1 MPSDEVSFAAKT
13 VSRCTCSM
21 LYDSWHLKLY
31 EVNCY
36 CLIKALLLYLAVTD
50 TQQPSVRITLLLC
63 SLVAIEQL
71 YPSLLTSSG
80 VTSPSEK
87 LWFHGFT
94 HMRLIICLEMFLVT
108 FLVEL
113 HWREGGER
121 ERSCAASYFL
131 IIRFPWSVN
140 VTINLKS

>member
-63 SLVAIEQL
+63 CSWLTCSNRATLPIIINFEWSRQSLWKIMISWIYSYETDHLLGNVFGHF
-71 YPSLLTSSG
+71 PSGITL
-80 VTSPSEK
+80 
-87 LWFHGFT
+87 
-94 HMRLIICLEMFLVT
+94 
-108 FLVEL
+108 
-113 HWREGGER
+113 EGGGRER
-121 ERSCAASYFL
+121 EIMCCILLSYNQISL
-131 IIRFPWSVN
+131 ICKCN
-140 VTINLKS
+140 N